1 MTILVLSRL
10 LGKCFIGY
18 IYGNIVQ
25 YCTCRIAVYEY
36 DTIRIGTLAHA
47 F

>member
-1 MTILVLSRL
+1 LYKV

-18 IYGNIVQ
+18 IIGISYSTIHGTI
-25 YCTCRIAVYEY
+25 TVYEY
-36 DTIRIGTLAHA
+36 DPIRIGTLAHA